1 MSDICIKRIRSV
13 VLTGKVLTEHTS
25 IFSISFCF
33 KLDIGVF
40 KLAETGVRSGFA
52 EEFTAKIEGEI
63 NGM

>member
-1 MSDICIKRIRSV
+1 M
-13 VLTGKVLTEHTS
+13 LTEHTF